1 MDLGKSAEV
10 AATVQNLPAV
20 SFVLLKTGRME
31 LVQPDAPTFPSTA
44 AARAFSEDCTPPCDS
59 ECTPGSVDP
68 LRSDG

>member
-44 AARAFSEDCTPPCDS
+44 AARAFSEDCTPP
-59 ECTPGSVDP
+59 
-68 LRSDG
+68 